1 MLIVE
6 KMKEMSTTIS
16 HHEEKCSEKFT
27 QVVVGIIV
35 YRNGKIH
42 STKFEMVSNKIT
54 KLFLFI
60 DFLEDLAVK
69 SSDCRAFLDTVE
81 KEQLINLM
89 FTMY

>member
-42 STKFEMVSNKIT
+42 STKFEMVSNQIT
-54 KLFLFI
+54 IFF
-60 DFLEDLAVK
+60 FFYRFPRSP
-69 SSDCRAFLDTVE
+69 SSQ
-81 KEQLINLM
+81 KQ
-89 FTMY
+89 

>member
-42 STKFEMVSNKIT
+42 STKFEMVSNQIT
-54 KLFLFI
+54 NFFFFI
-60 DFLEDLAVK
+60 DFLEVLAVK
-69 SSDCRAFLDTVE
+69 SSDCRAFLDTAE

-89 FTMY
+89 LTMH